1 MGRITPTRGMRQG
14 DPLSPFLF
22 ILCTE
27 ALIILLNGSE
37 VENQIMGLRVAWA
50 IPQILHLLFSND
62 SLLFYKVEVGQCM
75 EILNC
80 LKSYGKSL
88 GQRLNAARSSIFFW

>member
-1 MGRITPTRGMRQG
+1 MGRITPTRGMREG

-37 VENQIMGLRVAWA
+37 VENYIMGLRVAWA
-50 IPQILHLLFSND
+50 SPHISHLLFSND
-62 SLLFYKVEVGQCM
+62 SLFFYKAEVGQCID
-75 EILNC
+75 ILNI

-88 GQRLNAARSSIFFW
+88 RQRLNAATLHGTI